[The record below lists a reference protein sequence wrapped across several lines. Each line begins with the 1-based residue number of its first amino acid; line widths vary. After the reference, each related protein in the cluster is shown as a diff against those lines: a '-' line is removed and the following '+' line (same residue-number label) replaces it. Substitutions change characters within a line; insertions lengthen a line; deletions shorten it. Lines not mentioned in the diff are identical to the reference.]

1 MRRQAAGYGTAR
13 QADSCFQSVGCFGH
27 GVRGAVEIP
36 IVIDRLVILVE
47 AYDGTDVGM
56 IIHLDPGA
64 ACPESSGLDQNVGAS
79 VDDEVVVRG
88 CAPVLPDRVCDVGA
102 DVVLLLARQD
112 GNDAPVG
119 RNDRTRRR
127 SSPLSADSHA

>member
-1 MRRQAAGYGTAR
+1 MLPVQN
-13 QADSCFQSVGCFGH
+13 GH
-27 GVRGAVEIP
+27 GVRGAIVIP
-36 IVIDRLVILVE
+36 ARHNVGIRIVIDRLVILVG

-56 IIHLDPGA
+56 TIRLHAGT

-79 VDDEVVVRG
+79 VDHEVVVRG

-102 DVVLLLARQD
+102 DVVLLLAGQD
-112 GNDAPVG
+112 RNDAAVG

-127 SSPLSADSHA
+127 FFTAIGGFPC